1 MGFLNKLKH
10 HVKKLIGKHEEIIE
24 ETTKVVDTAKKVKKT
39 AKKPKGLIKKKTKKK
54 GSKWKLIQNSTKL

>member
-1 MGFLNKLKH
+1 MEFLSKLKH
-10 HVKKLIGKHEEIIE
+10 YVKKLIGKE

-54 GSKWKLIQNSTKL
+54 GSK

>member
-1 MGFLNKLKH
+1 MIDYIINILKGIFNKKP
-10 HVKKLIGKHEEIIE
+10 IE
-24 ETTKVVDTAKKVKKT
+24 EKVKDPVEKKVKKT